1 MALASLPPEAQR
13 EPSGDMVTVFRYPV
27 CPMWLV
33 LSLQLVRFHT
43 FTYLS
48 HPAET
53 TMGLVL
59 SLRLVRFHT
68 FTYLSHPAETMMG
81 LALLGENLTQD
92 TQSWCPSSWM
102 VYLHWARVFHSLMV
116 LSLAAE
122 TICLLSAEKAT
133 ESTSLV
139 WSSNLRV
146 VFPVDKSQRRRV
158 LSQDPERAK

>member
-1 MALASLPPEAQR
+1 MEGPVAAQSQYLLGLKVRALIASWWSKVERCLPSFKSHSMALASFPPEAQR
-13 EPSGDMVTVFRYPV
+13 EPSGDIVTVVRY
-27 CPMWLV
+27 
-33 LSLQLVRFHT
+33 
-43 FTYLS
+43 
-48 HPAET
+48 
-53 TMGLVL
+53 
-59 SLRLVRFHT
+59 HT

-146 VFPVDKSQRRRV
+146 VFPVLRSHSRDKTIK
-158 LSQDPERAK
+158 L

>member
-13 EPSGDMVTVFRYPV
+13 EPSGDMVTVFRYP
-27 CPMWLV
+27 MWLV
-33 LSLQLVRFHT
+33 LSLQ
-43 FTYLS
+43 
-48 HPAET
+48 
-53 TMGLVL
+53 
-59 SLRLVRFHT
+59 LVRFHT

-146 VFPVDKSQRRRV
+146 VFPVDKSQRR
-158 LSQDPERAK
+158 